1 MKHQRRKLNT
11 VRLLAL
17 FIVCSVLMGLAMF
30 PASAA
35 ESGTC
40 GDSLSWE
47 LNAGTLTITGSGAMH
62 DYINGQFSPW
72 YEFCDEIVRVE
83 IADTVTSIG
92 SFAFYNCTNLA
103 TVYIPNTVRSIGNY
117 AFSDCKKMVS
127 VQGASS
133 VSSIGKGAFYNCFA
147 LEAIRLPYGL
157 SVLGDQAFY
166 RCESLRSI
174 SVPSD
179 VRTMGESV
187 FAYCKSLIRAE
198 IYARIDTLPAWTF
211 YGCAQLTD
219 VHIADCIK
227 DIDNFGFKK
236 CDSLSTVY
244 FEGST
249 ANTEALKEQIVVDV
263 ERFAS
268 LGYIS
273 DGAIPESTT
282 SGTSNE
288 NSSGTVTQ
296 INTTVL
302 QNSKILV
309 SYTVEQT
316 HNVYLDKKG
325 TYKATVSVT
334 LEDNASWQQAAD
346 EVLKIL
352 SYINNTYSGIVDM
365 SKTTVNLYMGKG
377 VKLSGVLLNALM
389 GRDIEL
395 VVIQVS
401 GSSWKIN
408 CKDLEAVDSSSG
420 MAEDK
425 NYSHTIKEASA
436 DICEKLGT
444 DDCYRLTF
452 ETSASQKAEVI
463 VQLPPQTAVNTNAFL
478 YQVDENG
485 DCQRLQAV
493 AVDNDGNAHFYI
505 ASVDTGYEYVIG
517 LDVPGEDTKDVI
529 IPDTMVTS
537 GAISALERLE
547 NVEYV
552 HMGRVYSNGVGY
564 GGLTWILIGV
574 LVGTTVLVGGIML
587 VFNKL
592 KLAKKAKTKS

>member
-1 MKHQRRKLNT
+1 MHKTTKKINMLRVML
-11 VRLLAL
+11 VLVICSLLAPL
-17 FIVCSVLMGLAMF
+17 FVF
-30 PASAA
+30 PAAA
-35 ESGTC
+35 VESGAC
-40 GDSLSWE
+40 GDDLTWV
-47 LNAGTLTITGSGAMH
+47 LNAGTLTITGSGAMY
-62 DYINGQFSPW
+62 DYIDSQLPPW
-72 YEFCDEIVRVE
+72 YEFCDEIVRID
-83 IADTVTSIG
+83 IAGQVAHIG
-92 SFAFYNCTNLA
+92 DFAFYSCKKLSTIS
-103 TVYIPNTVRSIGNY
+103 IPSSVKSIGNY
-117 AFSDCKKMVS
+117 AFASCEKLVS
-127 VQGASS
+127 FQGASS
-133 VSSIGKGAFYNCFA
+133 VLSIGKGAFYNCYA

-157 SVLGDQAFY
+157 STLGSQAFY

-179 VRTMGESV
+179 VRTMGDSV
-187 FAYCKSLIRAE
+187 FAYCKSLVRAE
-198 IYARIDTLPAWTF
+198 VYAIISELPAWTF
-211 YGCAQLTD
+211 YGCDQLFELYLSES
-219 VHIADCIK
+219 IK
-227 DIDNFGFKK
+227 DVGNFSFKK
-236 CDSLSTVY
+236 CTGLTTV
-244 FEGST
+244 FFPGSESQ
-249 ANTEALKEQIVVDV
+249 AKKLEEKISEDVPEFSVCGYVSDEQM
-263 ERFAS
+263 
-268 LGYIS
+268 
-273 DGAIPESTT
+273 PESTSAGKT
-282 SGTSNE
+282 VE
-288 NSSGTVTQ
+288 NNNGTVTHT
-296 INTTVL
+296 NTTVV
-302 QNSKILV
+302 QNDKILV
-309 SYTVEQT
+309 SYVVE
-316 HNVYLDKKG
+316 NVYPLYSNKKPS
-325 TYKATVSVT
+325 YKAIISVT
-334 LEDNASWQQAAD
+334 IENADSWQQAID
-346 EVLKIL
+346 EVSDIL
-352 SYINNTYSGIVDM
+352 SKINDTYSASSDMTSTTIVVHLEKDVKI
-365 SKTTVNLYMGKG
+365 SNAFLNKLKGRDVDLEVNLT
-377 VKLSGVLLNALM
+377 
-389 GRDIEL
+389 
-395 VVIQVS
+395 S

-408 CKDLEAVDSSSG
+408 CKDLEVVDSSSG

-574 LVGTTVLVGGIML
+574 LVGTTVLVGGVML